1 LASIVSSGHKAE
13 EKYMNSEGQEDGVLI
28 QGNGFVLHIQKEMET
43 VLPGVYVLG
52 AMGNAVAIETE
63 KGFVQVDTGMN
74 RNMALSLLK
83 KLREIRDAPV
93 HTIIYSHGHNGYNQ
107 GAATFLSEAQ
117 KRGDPLP
124 RVLAHER
131 LPVRYRRYRE
141 TAALQARLNS
151 IQFRL
156 PLGANPII
164 PEYVFPDV
172 TFKEIL
178 RLDFNDRPLEVHW
191 APSETDDSLAVWL
204 PRERVLYTG
213 PAVIWA
219 CINVGTPLRTQRD
232 AVRWAETLDKFMAL
246 RPEILIPSYGP
257 TLHGA
262 EEIQKVLGNMA
273 DGLRYLRREVVERM
287 NRGMTDVEIIH
298 DLTYPPEYF
307 KQPWS
312 APIYGCPEY
321 IVRDIYRS
329 ENGWW
334 NRNPTDLHPARPEL
348 AAQAVL
354 EALGDRGFVLEQAR
368 VLRDA
373 GEVQLALHVVDLLS
387 LAQGDE
393 KEVVEARK
401 LKAELLR
408 LRSKDVPSIVSA
420 NLYLSTA
427 DRLEESN

>member
-1 LASIVSSGHKAE
+1 MSSD
-13 EKYMNSEGQEDGVLI
+13 GQQNGVLN
-28 QGNGFVLHIQKEMET
+28 QEGGFVLHVQKQIET

-52 AMGNAVAIETE
+52 ALGNAVAIETG
-63 KGFVQVDTGMN
+63 KGFVQVDTGLD
-74 RNMALSLLK
+74 RNMARSLLQ
-83 KLREIRDAPV
+83 KLREIKDAPV

-107 GAATFLSEAQ
+107 GAAAFLLDAQ
-117 KRGDPLP
+117 ERGEPLP
-124 RVLAHER
+124 CVLAHER
-131 LPVRYRRYRE
+131 LPARYRRYQE
-141 TAALQARLNS
+141 TAALQSYLNS

-156 PLGANPII
+156 PPGANLVP

-178 RLDFNDRPLEVHW
+178 RLDFSDRPIEVHW

-204 PRERVLYTG
+204 PQERVLYAG

-232 AVRWAETLDKFMAL
+232 AVRWAETLDRFMAL

-257 TLHGA
+257 TLRGA

-273 DGLRYLRREVVERM
+273 DGLRYLRREVVDRM
-287 NRGMTDVEIIH
+287 NRGLTDMEIIH
-298 DLTYPPEYF
+298 DITYPPEYF

-312 APIYGCPEY
+312 APVYGCPEY

-334 NRNPTDLHPARPEL
+334 SRNPTDLHPARPDL
-348 AAQAVL
+348 AAKAVL
-354 EALGDRGFVLEQAR
+354 EAIGDRGLVLERAR
-368 VLRDA
+368 VLRNA
-373 GEVQLALHVVDLLS
+373 GEVQLALHVVDLLA
-387 LAQGDE
+387 LAPGDE

-401 LKAELLR
+401 LKAELLT

-420 NLYLSTA
+420 NLYLSNA
-427 DRLEESN
+427 ERLEESTRREAD

>member
-1 LASIVSSGHKAE
+1 
-13 EKYMNSEGQEDGVLI
+13 MNSEGRDHGVLNEE
-28 QGNGFVLHIQKEMET
+28 GGFILHVQKEMEI

-52 AMGNAVAIETE
+52 ALGNAVAIETE
-63 KGFVQVDTGMN
+63 KGFIQVDTGMN
-74 RNMALSLLK
+74 RNMALSLLQ

-107 GAATFLSEAQ
+107 GAATFLLEAQ
-117 KRGDPLP
+117 ERGEPRPL
-124 RVLAHER
+124 VLAHER
-131 LPVRYRRYRE
+131 VPVRYHRYQE
-141 TAALQARLNS
+141 TAALQSFLNS

-156 PLGANPII
+156 PAGANPVR

-178 RLDFNDRPLEVHW
+178 RLDGSDRPVEVHW

-219 CINVGTPLRTQRD
+219 CLNPGTPLRTQRD
-232 AVRWAETLDKFMAL
+232 AVRWAQTLDRFMAL

-257 TLHGA
+257 TLRGA
-262 EEIQKVLGNMA
+262 GEIQKALGNMA
-273 DGLRYLRREVVERM
+273 DGLRYLRCEVVERM

-298 DLTYPPEYF
+298 DITYPPEYF
-307 KQPWS
+307 NQPWS

-334 NRNPTDLHPARPEL
+334 NRNPTDLHPARPDL
-348 AAQAVL
+348 AARAVL
-354 EALGDRGFVLEQAR
+354 EAIGDRGLVLERAR

-373 GEVQLALHVVDLLS
+373 GEIQLALHVVDLLA
-387 LAQGDE
+387 LTQGDE

-408 LRSKDVPSIVSA
+408 LRAEDVPSIVST
-420 NLYLSTA
+420 NLYLSSA
-427 DRLEESN
+427 DRLEESVRREPAGE